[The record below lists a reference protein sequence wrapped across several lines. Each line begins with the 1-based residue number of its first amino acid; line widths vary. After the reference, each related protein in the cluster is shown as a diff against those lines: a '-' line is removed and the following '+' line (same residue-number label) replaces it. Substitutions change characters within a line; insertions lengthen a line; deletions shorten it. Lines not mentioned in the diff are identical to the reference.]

1 MRVKRPIPPSKI
13 TKPAKLAVVANR
25 VVGVA
30 PKMGAPKSPD
40 VDPSQIRPGHH
51 VYK

>member
-1 MRVKRPIPPSKI
+1 MRRITRPVSPSKI

-25 VVGVA
+25 VVGMVK
-30 PKMGAPKSPD
+30 PSKPEPSN
-40 VDPSQIRPGHH
+40 DPSEVRPGHH